1 MLPPGNNEKTP
12 VLSFDVKSRGAF
24 FRPRQLQT
32 TSEVKAVKMM
42 TTDEAKKVIYSTKF
56 VENQHIYGFAKRNAA
71 RAMIEVDTYIKNHT
85 FMNNYIEK
93 RYGNNGNG
101 PTNMSGGKY
110 GGGGHQNT
118 NNNSNAGYYRGGSG
132 SSNYSQQQQQQ
143 QNGGYR
149 GGGGNGYFL
158 HQNDRKYGMA
168 QQHYNNR

>member
-1 MLPPGNNEKTP
+1 
-12 VLSFDVKSRGAF
+12 
-24 FRPRQLQT
+24 
-32 TSEVKAVKMM
+32 M

-93 RYGNNGNG
+93 RYGHNGNG
-101 PTNMSGGKY
+101 STNMSGGKY
-110 GGGGHQNT
+110 GGGGHQ
-118 NNNSNAGYYRGGSG
+118 NSNAGYYRGGSG
-132 SSNYSQQQQQQ
+132 SSNYSQQQQQ

-158 HQNDRKYGMA
+158 HQNDRKYGMT